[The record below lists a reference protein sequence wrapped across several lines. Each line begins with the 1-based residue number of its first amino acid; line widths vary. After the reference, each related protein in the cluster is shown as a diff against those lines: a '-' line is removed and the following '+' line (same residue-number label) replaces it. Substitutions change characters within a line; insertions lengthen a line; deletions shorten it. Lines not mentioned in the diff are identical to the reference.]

1 MIIKKKEPEATSPKI
16 MCRPC
21 SGTELIN
28 ASGRVQS
35 TRNEEW
41 M

>member
-1 MIIKKKEPEATSPKI
+1 MIKTTEPEATSQKI
-16 MCRPC
+16 MYRPC

-28 ASGRVQS
+28 ASGRVKPS
-35 TRNEEW
+35 RNEEW

>member
-1 MIIKKKEPEATSPKI
+1 MIKKTVPEATSPKI

-21 SGTELIN
+21 SGTELNN
-28 ASGRVQS
+28 ASGTVQPS
-35 TRNEEW
+35 RNEEW